1 MRLPTGP
8 RWEYTVADMT
18 SRAYIVDFS
27 EPGQVAD
34 AYEHYFRNFAFL
46 LNTSDEIKLFTQIK
60 IRFNFPDGHG
70 TTVVA
75 RVVSV
80 LPDNGY
86 GLQLADT
93 SVTQWVLE
101 KAKDYAEQVE
111 RVRGKAREMKAAEEK
126 PEEPTPADLTTRRI
140 DPPPKGIAPTPSAR
154 TDTSADSEEE
164 DPTTPGPRTKPVT
177 RKRSQVATPPAQS
190 KPPTDEDPT
199 GDELD
204 PVPEVSGPSEEEL
217 RRRVAELDRLVAE
230 AGAKPGE
237 TLQAAPAQPPASPV
251 VVADTKGE
259 AAADKEP
266 TPEAEPTPAPELVD
280 LIAGLSDKQKKK
292 LAISGGE
299 DERRL
304 LMAEPDHSLHLWV
317 LKNPGLTEREVVD
330 FASKP
335 ELSPDALNFLLQNR
349 RWGTTAAVADKLVA
363 NPTTPPEAIPNL
375 LTVLPQKKLKELA
388 EAPGVRH
395 LVARQARRVLMERSQ
410 V

>member
-1 MRLPTGP
+1 
-8 RWEYTVADMT
+8 MT

-75 RVVSV
+75 RVVSI

-93 SVTQWVLE
+93 SVTHWVLE
-101 KAKDYAEQVE
+101 KAKEYAE
-111 RVRGKAREMKAAEEK
+111 RVGRNRGGGKEKQAAAK
-126 PEEPTPADLTTRRI
+126 VPPEPTVADLTTRRI
-140 DPPPKGIAPTPSAR
+140 DPPPKGLAATPGAR
-154 TDTSADSEEE
+154 TVVGEEE
-164 DPTTPGPRTKPVT
+164 EPSLTTPGPSTKPV
-177 RKRSQVATPPAQS
+177 SQKKVPVGTPPAQ
-190 KPPTDEDPT
+190 PEIAVDGDPT

-204 PVPEVSGPSEEEL
+204 PEPAPSGPDEEEL

-237 TLQAAPAQPPASPV
+237 TLQAAPPV
-251 VVADTKGE
+251 AAAVPVNLADTKGAE
-259 AAADKEP
+259 QEDGKEP
-266 TPEAEPTPAPELVD
+266 TPPAEPTPQPKLEELV
-280 LIAGLSDKQKKK
+280 AALSDKQKKK

-299 DERRL
+299 EERRL
-304 LMAEPDHSLHLWV
+304 LMVGPDHSLHIWV
-317 LKNPGLTEREVVD
+317 LKNPGLTEAEVVD
-330 FASKP
+330 FAANPS
-335 ELSPDALNFLLQNR
+335 LSPDALNFLLQNR
-349 RWGTTAAVADKLVA
+349 RWGTAAAVADILVV
-363 NPTTPPEAIPNL
+363 NPNTPPEAIPNL
-375 LTVLPQKKLKELA
+375 LTVLPQAKLKQLA
-388 EAPGVRH
+388 ETPGVRH

-410 V
+410 I

>member
-1 MRLPTGP
+1 
-8 RWEYTVADMT
+8 MT
-18 SRAYIVDFS
+18 SRAYIVDFT

-34 AYEHYFRNFAFL
+34 AYDHYFSNFAFL

-75 RVVSV
+75 RVVSI

-86 GLQLADT
+86 GLQLAET

-101 KAKDYAEQVE
+101 KAKKYADQME
-111 RVRGKAREMKAAEEK
+111 RVRGSGKEIRSAAEA
-126 PEEPTPADLTTRRI
+126 PVEPTPADLTTRRI
-140 DPPPKGIAPTPSAR
+140 DPPPKGLVATPGARSA
-154 TDTSADSEEE
+154 TSDKE
-164 DPTTPGPRTKPVT
+164 DPEVATPGPRTKPVT
-177 RKRSQVATPPAQS
+177 RKKSPVATPAAQA
-190 KPPTDEDPT
+190 KIAEDPDPT

-204 PVPEVSGPSEEEL
+204 PIPEPSGPNDEEL

-237 TLQAAPAQPPASPV
+237 TLQAAPPV
-251 VVADTKGE
+251 AAAVPVTLADTQGAE
-259 AAADKEP
+259 EGSSEH
-266 TPEAEPTPAPELVD
+266 TPPAEPTPQPELKD
-280 LIAGLSDKQKKK
+280 LVSNLSDKQKKK

-304 LMAEPDHSLHLWV
+304 LMGEPDHSLHLWV
-317 LKNPGLTEREVVD
+317 LKNPGLTEPEVVD
-330 FASKP
+330 FATNP
-335 ELSPDALNFLLQNR
+335 NLTPDALNFLLQNR
-349 RWGTTAAVADKLVA
+349 RWGTSAAVADKLVA
-363 NPTTPPEAIPNL
+363 NPITPPEAIPNL
-375 LTVLPQKKLKELA
+375 LTVLPQEKLKVLA

-410 V
+410 I